1 MTISKCD
8 STEGGDEFLNN
19 IRISKDFL
27 LREFECKDGSHQVV
41 LKAELLERLQRL
53 RDLAEKPVI
62 VNSGYRNPA
71 YNEKVGGSPTSR
83 HLMGEAADVRVP
95 GLHPDEVAQL
105 AREAGFTGIGIYRSF
120 THVDVRKE
128 PVTWRG

>member
-1 MTISKCD
+1 M
-8 STEGGDEFLNN
+8 
-19 IRISKDFL
+19 
-27 LREFECKDGSHQVV
+27 V
-41 LKAELLERLQRL
+41 LKAELLEKLQRL
-53 RDLAEKPVI
+53 RDLAGRPVI

-71 YNEKVGGSPTSR
+71 YNKKVGGSSTSR
-83 HLMGEAADVRVP
+83 HLMGEAADIRVP

-120 THVDVRKE
+120 THVDVRRE